1 MSDFIVFDVDAQSC
15 LKSGVDK
22 LCKAVSMTMGPRGK
36 LALIERQ
43 GKPPHLTKDGATVAK
58 NLFLGDRTEAMGAA
72 LLRQASENTAE
83 VAGDGSTTSTVLA
96 AEIYNKAS
104 QALQTGV
111 LSPSEMCKAL
121 QDKSEEI
128 ISHLISKSK
137 QVNSNEEIEQVA
149 TISANGDKYIGELI
163 AKAMTEV
170 GSSGLVTVEKSKTTS
185 TDLNLVRGIK
195 IDRGY
200 ISPYFINSPDKSKC
214 ILDDPFVLIVDNK
227 IQSLTQLLPVL
238 EKMHQTKKPVFII
251 ANDFDPEAIQSLLA
265 NVTKGI
271 LEVCIIRSPFY
282 GEKRAQILDDLSKTL
297 GTKVIT
303 DLDEKQIDSINISDL
318 GTCKKIEV
326 SREETLFVE
335 CKTEE
340 FDKDS
345 SRTRRI
351 LNYLRSE
358 IDGFD
363 QLSEQ
368 DRKTLYQERV
378 EEIQDFN
385 NEVEQYVMKMDKLLK
400 DKGINTVSV
409 IGEQSGNFGDN
420 FDYMYKLAGLEIR
433 TDINEDNIHLFS
445 GLRNSQGEFG
455 FDSGLGTTTA
465 RKVNAQKIYDQG
477 VANFAKMS
485 LGFNEAGVNPS
496 VMRGKDNEVF
506 MATDYNKM
514 ISDLLADMQDD
525 GMLTVKDGEVARFN
539 ENLANLMQHKA
550 HMSESDLDLINQIKE
565 LVDTQKRLTS
575 ELMSENSSG

>member
-1 MSDFIVFDVDAQSC
+1 MSDFIVFDVEAQAC

-58 NLFLGDRTEAMGAA
+58 NLFLADRTEGMGAA

-303 DLDEKQIDSINISDL
+303 DLDEKQIDAINISDL

-340 FDKDS
+340 FDKDIVAQIEKRLDDPS
-345 SRTRRI
+345 LSKEDIAFLKQRLIIIKGVVAVLSIGAHTESELLELVDRI
-351 LNYLRSE
+351 DDALHATKAAIDTGFLPGGGIALARAGIHFLSQESLELSNQTITKIIADACLSPLRQILLNADLPVDYIMEMIKNNPSNDWGYDVRSAKYVDMIE
-358 IDGFD
+358 SGIIDPC
-363 QLSEQ
+363 
-368 DRKTLYQERV
+368 KV
-378 EEIQDFN
+378 
-385 NEVEQYVMKMDKLLK
+385 
-400 DKGINTVSV
+400 
-409 IGEQSGNFGDN
+409 
-420 FDYMYKLAGLEIR
+420 
-433 TDINEDNIHLFS
+433 
-445 GLRNSQGEFG
+445 
-455 FDSGLGTTTA
+455 TTTA
-465 RKVNAQKIYDQG
+465 LKNAVS
-477 VANFAKMS
+477 VASS
-485 LGFNEAGVNPS
+485 LLS
-496 VMRGKDNEVF
+496 VGCLVLESPGSKEGQVQYVQLDDN
-506 MATDYNKM
+506 MY
-514 ISDLLADMQDD
+514 
-525 GMLTVKDGEVARFN
+525 
-539 ENLANLMQHKA
+539 
-550 HMSESDLDLINQIKE
+550 
-565 LVDTQKRLTS
+565 
-575 ELMSENSSG
+575 